1 MKGHV
6 RAAILIVVALA
17 TATPFAAQGD
27 HWVGTWGTAVVARG
41 LGPQGP
47 GPFGRGP
54 GGPPA
59 APGQPPQ
66 GVPPAPPGVTPPPLG
81 VIPPQGQPPATT
93 TSTSGAPAGPPAPG
107 PGRGFGGPPLNFT
120 NQTLRQIVHASIG
133 GDRVRVVFSNAYGTT
148 PLVVGGA
155 QIAVRDKAAAVVA
168 NSGKA
173 LTFNGSPSVTIPAGA
188 SIISDAAALTV
199 PNFADLAIDLYL
211 PETTEGTTVTMHTGA
226 LQTNY
231 VSTAGN
237 HVGEPDLPVATTT
250 QSWFFLARV
259 EVTAPSQAGALVAFG
274 DSITDGTRST
284 PDTNNRWPDQLAR
297 RLAAQNIRMG
307 IINEGIAGN
316 RVLAD
321 GAGVSA
327 LARFDRDALVQT
339 GVTHVIVLESINDIG
354 IARAN
359 PSPTADDLIAGHK
372 QLIERAHAR
381 GLRIYGA
388 TLTPFEG
395 AAYWSS
401 EGEAK
406 RQAVNQW
413 IRTSKAYDGVVDF
426 DAAVRDPNS
435 PTKLLP
441 QFNPGDNLHMT
452 DAGYQTMA
460 NAIDLALLK
469 KK

>member
-1 MKGHV
+1 
-6 RAAILIVVALA
+6 
-17 TATPFAAQGD
+17 
-27 HWVGTWGTAVVARG
+27 
-41 LGPQGP
+41 
-47 GPFGRGP
+47 
-54 GGPPA
+54 
-59 APGQPPQ
+59 
-66 GVPPAPPGVTPPPLG
+66 
-81 VIPPQGQPPATT
+81 
-93 TSTSGAPAGPPAPG
+93 
-107 PGRGFGGPPLNFT
+107 
-120 NQTLRQIVHASIG
+120 
-133 GDRVRVVFSNAYGTT
+133 
-148 PLVVGGA
+148 
-155 QIAVRDKAAAVVA
+155 
-168 NSGKA
+168 
-173 LTFNGSPSVTIPAGA
+173 
-188 SIISDAAALTV
+188 
-199 PNFADLAIDLYL
+199 
-211 PETTEGTTVTMHTGA
+211 
-226 LQTNY
+226 
-231 VSTAGN
+231 
-237 HVGEPDLPVATTT
+237 
-250 QSWFFLARV
+250 
-259 EVTAPSQAGALVAFG
+259 
-274 DSITDGTRST
+274 
-284 PDTNNRWPDQLAR
+284 
-297 RLAAQNIRMG
+297 
-307 IINEGIAGN
+307 
-316 RVLAD
+316 
-321 GAGVSA
+321 VSA

-452 DAGYQTMA
+452 DAGYQAMA
-460 NAIDLALLK
+460 SAIDLALLK

>member
-1 MKGHV
+1 MKFTV
-6 RAAILIVVALA
+6 RVAVVLAIVCAVGGQ
-17 TATPFAAQGD
+17 PAAQSD

-41 LGPQGP
+41 LGQGP
-47 GPFGRGP
+47 GGFGRGP
-54 GGPPA
+54 GGPPVA
-59 APGQPPQ
+59 QPAQPPQ
-66 GVPPAPPGVTPPPLG
+66 A
-81 VIPPQGQPPATT
+81 QPPATPPPG
-93 TSTSGAPAGPPAPG
+93 STSITIAPPVPPAPG

-120 NQTLRQIVHASIG
+120 NQTLRQIVHASVG
-133 GDRVRVVFSNAYGTT
+133 GDRVRVVFSNAFGTA

-155 QIAVRDKAAAVVA
+155 HIAVRDKGAAIVA
-168 NSGKA
+168 NSGRA
-173 LTFNGSPSVTIPAGA
+173 LTFSGSPSVTIPAGA
-188 SIISDAAALTV
+188 AIISDAAALAV
-199 PNFADLAIDLYL
+199 PSFADLAIDLFL
-211 PETTEGTTVTMHTGA
+211 PETTEATTVTMHTGA

-231 VSTAGN
+231 VSPAGN
-237 HVGEPDLPVATTT
+237 HVGAAELPVMTTT
-250 QSWFFLARV
+250 QSWFFLSRV
-259 EVTAPSQAGALVAFG
+259 EVTAPAQTGVLVAFG

-297 RLAAQNIRMG
+297 RLAAQNIKMG
-307 IINEGIAGN
+307 ILNEGIAGN
-316 RVLAD
+316 RVLGD

-354 IARAN
+354 IARSN

-413 IRTSKAYDGVVDF
+413 IRTSKVYDGVVDF
-426 DAAVRDPNS
+426 DAAVRDPNN
-435 PTKLLP
+435 PTKLQP

-452 DAGYQTMA
+452 DAGYQAMA
-460 NAIDLALLK
+460 NAVEVALLK
-469 KK
+469 KR